1 MTLHWLAGPIESSE
15 SKEGKYRRKKMYR
28 FSWTLKMAFRDF
40 RKNISK
46 LMLFISSIVIG
57 IAALVAISSF
67 GDNLRNDIDR
77 QAKELL
83 GADLSLENNQ
93 PLGDQPLDSIAINVA
108 EEVNFASMVSFPSSG
123 DSRLTQVRALQGGFP
138 FYGTLET
145 LPVEAEETFRN
156 SGKKALVEKSLMAL
170 FDAQVGDS
178 IRIGEVTFVI
188 EGELQK
194 VPGQTGIAATVAP
207 AVFIPM
213 EYVEETG
220 LIQFGSRIRYE
231 RYYQFP
237 ENQDIDQLIEP
248 YSEKWEEEKIDADTV
263 EDRKRSTGR
272 SFNNLSNFLS
282 LVAFIALLLG
292 SVGVASAVNVFVKE
306 KLASVAILRCLGVSS
321 FDALLIY
328 LTQIKIMGLAGSML
342 GAALGSLLQFVLPM
356 VFGDFLP
363 VEVSVQISWNAVLFG
378 IVTGLFISV
387 LFALLPLLKI
397 RKVSPMSTLRP
408 ETDET
413 SIHKDPLRWA
423 VIGCITLFIYGF
435 SFYLLGRW
443 EMALG
448 FAGFVLFAFGT
459 LWLMGTGIMWAIRR
473 FLPISL
479 TYPIRQSLSN
489 LYRPNNQ
496 TISIFAT
503 IGLGTAM
510 ISTLFFVQNQL
521 LEEAEFAG
529 EGEQPNMLLFDIQS
543 SQINDIRDRVLNR
556 DIPVLQQ
563 VPIVTMGLTEING
576 LDKSDNEELEE
587 EERRSRSL
595 YNREFRV
602 TYRDSLIDSERLVDG
617 KLRPVENPGDS
628 IFVSFDKNYAE
639 RTGVSLGDE
648 IVFNVQGRPLKTYV
662 GSLRDISF
670 RQLST
675 NFLVLFPDKVL
686 NNAPQFHVIITKTKD
701 ERQAAEL
708 QSEIVREFPNISIV
722 NLAMVVETLEE
733 LLGKISFV
741 IQFMAMFSIITGI
754 LVLISSLII
763 SKYQRLRDS
772 ILLRTLG
779 ASNRLVS
786 LINTFEY
793 FFLGSLASLSGILL
807 SFMATF
813 MLSYYVFELPFRWAW
828 SEALLVYGVIT
839 AVTVILGWLNG
850 RNIINKPPMEIL
862 R

>member
-1 MTLHWLAGPIESSE
+1 MN
-15 SKEGKYRRKKMYR
+15 R
-28 FSWTLKMAFRDF
+28 FSWTLTMAFRDF

-46 LMLFISSIVIG
+46 LLLFISSIVIG

-67 GDNLRNDIDR
+67 GDNLRKDIDR

-93 PLGDQPLDSIAINVA
+93 PLGEQALDSLAVNQA
-108 EEVNFASMVSFPSSG
+108 DEVNFASMVSFPATG
-123 DSRLTQVRALQGGFP
+123 DSRLTQVRALEGDFP
-138 FYGTLET
+138 FYGRLET
-145 LPVEAEETFRN
+145 LPSDAEQTFRS
-156 SGKKALVEKSLMAL
+156 SGRKALVEKSLMAL
-170 FDAQVGDS
+170 FDAAVGDS
-178 IRIGEVTFVI
+178 IKVGEVMFVI

-194 VPGQTGIAATVAP
+194 VPGQTGIAASVAP

-231 RYYQFP
+231 RFYQFE
-237 ENQDIDQLIEP
+237 ENTNVEEIIAP
-248 YSEKWEEEKIDADTV
+248 YKDAWEEAKIDADTV

-292 SVGVASAVNVFVKE
+292 CVGVASAVNVFVKE
-306 KLASVAILRCLGVSS
+306 KLTSVAILRCLGVSS
-321 FDALLIY
+321 FDALMIY
-328 LTQIKIMGLAGSML
+328 LSQIIIMGLAGSIL
-342 GAALGSLLQFVLPM
+342 GAALGSLLQLVLPV
-356 VFGDFLP
+356 VFGEFLP
-363 VEVSVQISWNAVLFG
+363 VDVNVQVSWNAVFFG

-397 RKVSPMSTLRP
+397 RKVSPMNTLRP
-408 ETDET
+408 ETEGT
-413 SIHKDPLRWA
+413 KISKDPLRGA
-423 VIGCITLFIYGF
+423 VILGIVLFILGF
-435 SFYLLGRW
+435 SYYLLGRW
-443 EMALG
+443 DMSLG

-459 LWLMGTGIMWAIRR
+459 LWLMATGIMWAIKK

-479 TYPIRQSLSN
+479 QYPIRQSLSN

-496 TISIFAT
+496 TISLIAT

-521 LEEAEFAG
+521 LEEAQFAE

-543 SQINDIRDRVLNR
+543 AQVDQVRDKIL
-556 DIPVLQQ
+556 DKGIPVLQQ
-563 VPIVTMGLTEING
+563 VPIVTMGLLEING
-576 LDKSDNEELEE
+576 LDKSDNEQLDEE
-587 EERRSRSL
+587 SRRSRSL

-602 TYRDSLIDSERLVDG
+602 TYRDTLIDSERLVSG
-617 KLRPVENPGDS
+617 KLRRIENPGDS

-639 RTGVSLGDE
+639 RTGVDLGDQV
-648 IVFNVQGRPLKTYV
+648 IFNVQGRPLTTYV
-662 GSLRDISF
+662 GSFRDISF

-675 NFLVLFPDKVL
+675 NFLVLFPEKVL
-686 NNAPQFHVIITKTKD
+686 NNAPQFHVIITKTED
-701 ERQAAEL
+701 DRQAAAL
-708 QSEIVREFPNISIV
+708 QSEMVREFPNISIV
-722 NLAMVVETLEE
+722 NLAMVVETLEN

-741 IQFMAMFSIITGI
+741 IQFMAMFSILTGI

-779 ASNRLVS
+779 ASSRTVS

-793 FFLGSLASLSGILL
+793 FFLGSLASLSGIILSMLATFLL
-807 SFMATF
+807 S
-813 MLSYYVFELPFRWAW
+813 SYLFELPFRWAW
-828 SEALLVYGVIT
+828 TEALLVYAIIT
-839 AVTVILGWLNG
+839 AVTVMLGWLNG
-850 RNIINKPPMEIL
+850 RSIINRAPMEIL